1 MTMTVSRMDLR
12 VEIALRLVPPHEAE
26 MILSSYEREVGQ
38 FQPERVIVSWSQS
51 GDGRLS
57 WPSAEVHGRR
67 TIKRGARATV
77 KYAED
82 EDGEIGHWPQY
93 VRDAFRLARSRV
105 LR

>member
-38 FQPERVIVSWSQS
+38 FQPVRVIISWSQLV
-51 GDGRLS
+51 DGRAN
-57 WPSAEVHGRR
+57 WIAAEVHGRR

-77 KYAED
+77 KYGEG
-82 EDGEIGHWPQY
+82 EDGEIDHWPQY
-93 VRDAFRLARSRV
+93 VRDAFRLARRQV